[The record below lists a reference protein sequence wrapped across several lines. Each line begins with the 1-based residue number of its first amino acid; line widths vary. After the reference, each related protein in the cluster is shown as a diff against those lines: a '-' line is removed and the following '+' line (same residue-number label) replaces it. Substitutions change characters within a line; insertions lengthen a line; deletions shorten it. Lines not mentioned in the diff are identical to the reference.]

1 MKARVESRYIAG
13 LGGDGKAW
21 PQTMDAVVWAKEFV
35 ETATRIPSIATD
47 EGTMIG
53 WFANA
58 IMAGYD
64 EAQRRCHQPPNN
76 KVSDA
81 SDAFAAPLG
90 SSVRSTTYKQS

>member
-1 MKARVESRYIAG
+1 MQKDYEQPESAG
-13 LGGDGKAW
+13 AVSSTRLLGGDGKAW

-64 EAQRRCHQPPNN
+64 EAQRRCHQPPN
-76 KVSDA
+76 
-81 SDAFAAPLG
+81 APRELPA
-90 SSVRSTTYKQS
+90 RE

>member
-1 MKARVESRYIAG
+1 MTSPKTEPAKEPPISSIVL

-35 ETATRIPSIATD
+35 KTATKIPSIATD

-64 EAQRRCHQPPNN
+64 EAQKRCH
-76 KVSDA
+76 KTTESTH
-81 SDAFAAPLG
+81 AP
-90 SSVRSTTYKQS
+90 